1 MVKKVSILGAG
12 NVGTHLIK
20 RFQNSGVVIH
30 QVFTRH
36 IERNSDWEGINITD
50 KIEELDNTADV
61 YICSIHDAGIEDLG
75 KKLAQIVGNQLIVHT
90 SGTIPSTVLAHS
102 TERYGVFYPLQSFSK
117 KREPDWNEIPICID
131 ANTLEDKKLLHEIA
145 LHASPKV
152 YHISDE
158 QRAKIHV
165 AAVFVNNFVNHLYH
179 IGEEILLHE
188 QLPFDILKPLIRETA
203 AKIEHLPPSAMQTGP
218 ARRGDQLT
226 IDRHL
231 SYLSQFSD
239 FQEIYAR
246 ITKDIIKWNK
256 QTKP

>member
-1 MVKKVSILGAG
+1 MSKKITILGAG

-36 IERNSDWEGINITD
+36 IEKNANWDNINVIDNLDLLD
-50 KIEELDNTADV
+50 KNADV
-61 YICSIHDAGIEDLG
+61 YILSVSDAAIEN
-75 KKLAQIVGNQLIVHT
+75 LAKQISEILDNQLIVHT
-90 SGTIPSTVLAHS
+90 SGTIPSSVFAPYFK
-102 TERYGVFYPLQSFSK
+102 RFGVFYPLQTFSK

-131 ANTLEDKKLLHEIA
+131 AAKVEDKILLHEIA
-145 LHASPKV
+145 LNASPKV
-152 YHISDE
+152 YYISDE

-203 AKIEHLPPSAMQTGP
+203 AKIEVNPPSAMQTGP
-218 ARRGDQLT
+218 ARRGDLIT
-226 IDRHL
+226 IEKHI
-231 SYLSQFSD
+231 SYLEQFPD
-239 FQEIYAR
+239 YQDIYEVFSEQ
-246 ITKDIIKWNK
+246 IKVK
-256 QTKP
+256 SEKRT

>member
-1 MVKKVSILGAG
+1 MSKKITIFGAG

-36 IERNSDWEGINITD
+36 IEKNANWDNINVIDTLDLLD
-50 KIEELDNTADV
+50 KNADV
-61 YICSIHDAGIEDLG
+61 YILSVSDASIE
-75 KKLAQIVGNQLIVHT
+75 KLANQISEILDNQLLVHT
-90 SGTIPSTVLAHS
+90 SGTIPSTVFAPYS
-102 TERYGVFYPLQSFSK
+102 QRFGVFYPLQTFSK
-117 KREPDWNEIPICID
+117 KRTPEWSEIPICID
-131 ANTLEDKKLLHEIA
+131 ASNMEDRTLLHEIA

-152 YHISDE
+152 YHINDE

-203 AKIEHLPPSAMQTGP
+203 AKIEANPPSAMQTGP
-218 ARRGDQLT
+218 ARRNDLIT
-226 IDRHL
+226 IEKHI
-231 SYLSQFSD
+231 SYLEQFPD
-239 FQEIYAR
+239 YQKIYELISEQI
-246 ITKDIIKWNK
+246 ITNNK
-256 QTKP
+256 K

>member
-1 MVKKVSILGAG
+1 MSKKISILGAG

-20 RFQNSGVVIH
+20 RFQNSGVTIH

-36 IERNSDWEGINITD
+36 IEKNTNWDNINVIDTLDLLD
-50 KIEELDNTADV
+50 KNADV
-61 YICSIHDAGIEDLG
+61 YILSVSDASIE
-75 KKLAQIVGNQLIVHT
+75 KLAKQLSEILDNQLLVHT
-90 SGTIPSTVLAHS
+90 SGTIPSSVFAPYS
-102 TERYGVFYPLQSFSK
+102 QRFGVFYPLQTFSK
-117 KREPDWNEIPICID
+117 KRNPEWNEIPICID
-131 ANTLEDKKLLHEIA
+131 ASSIEDSVLLHEIA

-203 AKIEHLPPSAMQTGP
+203 AKIEANPPSAMQTGP
-218 ARRGDQLT
+218 ARRNDLIT
-226 IDRHL
+226 IEKHI
-231 SYLSQFSD
+231 SYLEQFPD
-239 FQEIYAR
+239 YQKIYELVSEQ
-246 ITKDIIKWNK
+246 IINNNEK
-256 QTKP
+256 

>member
-1 MVKKVSILGAG
+1 MIKKITILGAG
-12 NVGTHLIK
+12 NVGTHLIR
-20 RFQNSGVVIH
+20 RFQDSGVLVH

-36 IERNSDWEGINITD
+36 IEKNSDWEGINITD
-50 KIEELDNTADV
+50 KIEDLDNEADV
-61 YICSIHDAGIEDLG
+61 YILSVHDSGIEDLG
-75 KKLAQIVGNQLIVHT
+75 NKLTKIIDNQLIVHT
-90 SGTIPSTVLAHS
+90 SGTIPSSVFSKTS
-102 TERYGVFYPLQSFSK
+102 KRYGVFYPLQSFSK
-117 KREPDWNEIPICID
+117 KRQPDWNEIPICID
-131 ANTLEDKKLLHEIA
+131 ANSLEDKTLLHEIA

-203 AKIEHLPPSAMQTGP
+203 AKIEHFPPSSMQTGP
-218 ARRGDQLT
+218 ARRGDQVT

-239 FQEIYAR
+239 FQEIYALM
-246 ITKDIIKWNK
+246 TKNVLDFYNK
-256 QTKP
+256 